1 MLTIRNHVQLI
12 GNLGSDP
19 ELKEFGEK
27 KKLARISI
35 ATNESYVNAKG
46 EKVTETQWH
55 NVIAWGKQ
63 AEYLEKYTKK
73 GQQVA
78 ISGKLVNSNYEKDG
92 EKRYKTEVVANEV
105 VLLGSRES

>member
-1 MLTIRNHVQLI
+1 MTTIRNQVQLI

-19 ELKEFGEK
+19 DLKEFGEK
-27 KKLARISI
+27 KKLAKISI
-35 ATNESYVNAKG
+35 ATNESYVNVKG
-46 EKVTETQWH
+46 ERVTETQWH

-73 GQQVA
+73 GQQIA
-78 ISGKLVNSNYEKDG
+78 ISGKLVNSSYEKDG